1 MPGIERG
8 GGGWVHHQVRQALSL
23 FETNRW
29 LVEPYTLQ
37 LLRWVLAHTT
47 AECTGTRHTTHT
59 TTQNAHA
66 HAHTATHC
74 TSLAALASH
83 CAAVAASGEP
93 VGGSVDLEYAPHV
106 FVAPIPSNT
115 IRPFTAT
122 NLVPHACAAMGVR
135 VVCGV
140 RVRCAVCAQ

>member
-1 MPGIERG
+1 MYP
-8 GGGWVHHQVRQALSL
+8 
-23 FETNRW
+23 
-29 LVEPYTLQ
+29 
-37 LLRWVLAHTT
+37 
-47 AECTGTRHTTHT
+47 GTRH

-66 HAHTATHC
+66 HAHKATHC
-74 TSLAALASH
+74 ASLAALASH

-122 NLVPHACAAMGVR
+122 NLVPQARAAMGVR
-135 VVCGV
+135 VS
-140 RVRCAVCAQ
+140 CAVCARPMG